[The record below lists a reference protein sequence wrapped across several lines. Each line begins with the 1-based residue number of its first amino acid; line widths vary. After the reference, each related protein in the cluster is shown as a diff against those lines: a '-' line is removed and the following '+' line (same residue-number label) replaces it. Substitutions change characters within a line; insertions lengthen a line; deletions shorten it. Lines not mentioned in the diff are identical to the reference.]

1 MQDWVSCLVFFLVA
15 ITCYGVA
22 LVLRKM
28 SIMDLIWSLGLGA
41 GATLIFLEAS
51 SENANSLR
59 AYLALGL
66 ILAWSLRL
74 SGHLFFNRILKED
87 EDARYKRLIKHAGRY
102 WKAVFLLLFLTQVVL
117 VYVFLIPIRT
127 AIESPVLAF
136 AWHDWLALCI
146 GILALIGETI
156 SDDQL
161 KQFSSDAENEG
172 KVCKTG
178 FWRYSRHPNYFFEW
192 LFWWAF
198 VFFSL
203 GSSSFFLSF
212 IGPIAMYCFLR
223 YISGIPFAELSS
235 LERRGEAYRRYQKE
249 TSIFFPRIPK
259 LKMKNDG
266 A

>member
-1 MQDWVSCLVFFLVA
+1 VQDWVSCLVFFLVA

-51 SENANSLR
+51 SENASSLR
-59 AYLALGL
+59 AYFALGL

-74 SGHLFFNRILKED
+74 SGHLFFNRILKEN
-87 EDARYKRLIKHAGRY
+87 EDARYQRLIEHAGRF
-102 WKAVFLLLFLTQVVL
+102 WKAVFLFLFLTQVVL

-156 SDDQL
+156 SDNQL
-161 KQFSSDAENEG
+161 KQFSSDPENEG
-172 KVCKTG
+172 KVCKRG

-192 LFWWAF
+192 LFWWTF

-203 GSSSFFLSF
+203 GSASFFFSL
-212 IGPIAMYCFLR
+212 IGPLVMYGFLR
-223 YISGIPFAELSS
+223 YISGVPFAELSS
-235 LERRGEAYRRYQKE
+235 LERRGEAYRSYQKE
-249 TSIFFPRIPK
+249 TSVFFPKMPK
-259 LKMKNDG
+259 LKINND
-266 A
+266 

>member
-1 MQDWVSCLVFFLVA
+1 
-15 ITCYGVA
+15 
-22 LVLRKM
+22 M